1 MQNLGKN
8 LKKEKS
14 NNLIFLQYNIK
25 NIIQYNI
32 KKVIASTEN
41 TKLNKINERNFF
53 DKN

>member
-25 NIIQYNI
+25 
-32 KKVIASTEN
+32 KVIVSTEN